1 LLFRTLL
8 FHCCSYPW
16 TILVILLGVP
26 FSFISP
32 DYLHNCAILW
42 ARGCLLLA
50 GIRVKVNGTENIPRE
65 RSAVYIAN
73 HQSHFDILALYASL
87 PIQFRWMAKQELF
100 DIPLFG
106 MAMRRSGYIAI
117 DRSDR
122 RKSMQS
128 MIAAAQRIQHG
139 TSVIV
144 FPEGT
149 RTNDGRLQSFKKG
162 GFMIALKAQAPLV
175 PVAINGSFA
184 LLPRGRTAIRPG
196 LIEIDILPPVET
208 SGLTSKDLDGLM
220 TKLHASLSGLI
231 KEENRV

>member
-1 LLFRTLL
+1 MLFRTLL
-8 FHCCSYPW
+8 FHCCAYPW

-50 GIRVKVNGTENIPRE
+50 GIRVKVNGTENIPRD

>member
-1 LLFRTLL
+1 MLFRTLL

-128 MIAAAQRIQHG
+128 MIAAAQRIQDG

-162 GFMIALKAQAPLV
+162 GFIIALKAQAPLV

-208 SGLTSKDLDGLM
+208 SGLTSKGLDGLM
-220 TKLHASLSGLI
+220 TKLHASLSSLI